1 MGSHFSSKD
10 QDGDAGALGA
20 GGKLGFGGLEDFL
33 ILLPCVRFSGGHQ
46 RGSMFPPFSVI
57 NSRQAKDKRSGTA
70 MVPEVERSTLF
81 LERKELSLNNKVQ
94 RNIV

>member
-1 MGSHFSSKD
+1 
-10 QDGDAGALGA
+10 
-20 GGKLGFGGLEDFL
+20 
-33 ILLPCVRFSGGHQ
+33 
-46 RGSMFPPFSVI
+46 MFPPFSVI

-70 MVPEVERSTLF
+70 MVPEVERSPLF